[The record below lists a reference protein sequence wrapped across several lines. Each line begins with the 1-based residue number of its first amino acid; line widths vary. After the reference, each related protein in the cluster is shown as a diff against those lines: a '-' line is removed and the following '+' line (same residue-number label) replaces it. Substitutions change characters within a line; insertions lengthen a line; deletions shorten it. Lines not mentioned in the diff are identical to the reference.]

1 MIGGGYSGAMRVAR
15 FSTGGDPVYGLVE
28 LAEDGGPH
36 PDTVAVISGDPLA
49 TEVAFTGERHA
60 LADVR
65 LLAPVIPRSKVI
77 AVGPNYVDLARDLG
91 QELTDTPIT
100 FFKPNTAVIGPGE
113 SIVYPSFSKEV
124 GFEGE
129 LAVVIGRICRDV
141 PPERVQDVIFGYTV
155 GNDVSARDIQFKEP
169 NWNRAKGFDTS
180 CPLGPWITCHLS
192 VEEAQNLNI
201 TTTLDGK
208 VYQNASTADMVHS
221 ITDLVSFISSY
232 MTLLPGDVLLTGT
245 PGGVALME
253 PGQTVSITIE
263 QVGTLSNPVVAGAA
277 Q

>member
-1 MIGGGYSGAMRVAR
+1 MRVAR
-15 FSTGGDPVYGLVE
+15 FSTGGDPVFGLVE
-28 LAEDGGPH
+28 LAADGGEH

-49 TEVAFTGERHA
+49 SAVQFTGERHA

-100 FFKPNTAVIGPGE
+100 FFKPNTAVIGPDE
-113 SIVYPSFSKEV
+113 AIIYPDFSNEV

-129 LAVVIGRICRDV
+129 LAVVIGRICKEV
-141 PPERVQDVIFGYTV
+141 PPERVQDVIFGYTI
-155 GNDVSARDIQFKEP
+155 GNDVSARDIQFNEAQ
-169 NWNRAKGFDTS
+169 WSRAKGFDTS

-192 VEEAQNLNI
+192 VEEAQNLRI
-201 TTTLDGK
+201 TTTLDGALH
-208 VYQNASTADMVHS
+208 QNASTSDMVHS
-221 ITDLVSFISSY
+221 IRDLVSFISSY

-245 PGGVALME
+245 PGGVGLME
-253 PGQTVSITIE
+253 PGQTVSVSIE
-263 QVGTLSNPVVAGAA
+263 QLGTLANPVVGSRNNPAGA
-277 Q
+277 QQ

>member
-1 MIGGGYSGAMRVAR
+1 MRVAR
-15 FSTGGDPVYGLVE
+15 ISTGGDPVYGLVE
-28 LAEDGGPH
+28 LAEDGGQH

-49 TEVAFTGERHA
+49 TAVQFTGERHA

-91 QELTDTPIT
+91 QELTDTPTT

-113 SIVYPSFSKEV
+113 AIIYPDFSKEV

-129 LAVVIGRICRDV
+129 LAVIIGRICKEV

-155 GNDVSARDIQFKEP
+155 GNDVSARDIQFNEK
-169 NWNRAKGFDTS
+169 NWSRAKGFDTS

-192 VEEAQNLNI
+192 VEEAQNLHI
-201 TTTLDGK
+201 TTTLDGEIH
-208 VYQNASTADMVHS
+208 QNASTADMVHS

-245 PGGVALME
+245 PGGVGLME
-253 PGQTVSITIE
+253 PGQTVSITID
-263 QVGTLSNPVVAGAA
+263 QIGTLTNPVIAAHDTPAGAK

>member
-1 MIGGGYSGAMRVAR
+1 MRVAR

-28 LAEDGGPH
+28 LASDGGKH

-49 TEVAFTGERHA
+49 TPVQLTGERHD
-60 LADVR
+60 LTEVR

-77 AVGPNYVDLARDLG
+77 ASGANYVDLARDLG
-91 QELTDTPIT
+91 QELTDTPTT
-100 FFKPNTAVIGPGE
+100 FFKPNTAVIGPNE
-113 SIVYPSFSKEV
+113 PIVYPDFSTEV

-129 LAVVIGRICRDV
+129 LAVVIGRICKDV

-155 GNDVSARDIQFKEP
+155 GNDVSARDIQFVDAD
-169 NWNRAKGFDTS
+169 WSRAKGFDTS

-192 VEEAQNLNI
+192 VEEAQNLRI

-208 VYQNASTADMVHS
+208 VYQDGSTAGMVHS
-221 ITDLVSFISSY
+221 IIDLVSFISGY

-245 PGGVALME
+245 PGGVGLME
-253 PGQTVSITIE
+253 PGQTVNVTIE
-263 QVGTLSNPVVAGAA
+263 EIGTLSNPVIASDAPSGAHS
-277 Q
+277 

>member
-1 MIGGGYSGAMRVAR
+1 MRVAR

-28 LAEDGGPH
+28 LAEDGGQH

-49 TEVAFTGERHA
+49 TAVQFTGERHA

-65 LLAPVIPRSKVI
+65 LLSPVIPRSKVI

-91 QELTDTPIT
+91 QELTDTPMT
-100 FFKPNTAVIGPGE
+100 FFKPNTAVIGPNE
-113 SIVYPSFSKEV
+113 PIIYPDFSHEV

-129 LAVVIGRICRDV
+129 LAVIIGRICKEV

-155 GNDVSARDIQFKEP
+155 GNDVSARDIQFNEAQ
-169 NWNRAKGFDTS
+169 WSRAKGFDTS

-192 VEEAQNLNI
+192 VEEAQNLRI
-201 TTTLDGK
+201 TTTLDGE
-208 VYQNASTADMVHS
+208 VFQSASTADMVHS
-221 ITDLVSFISSY
+221 IKDLVSFISSY

-245 PGGVALME
+245 PGGVGLFV
-253 PGQTVSITIE
+253 PRQRVSKTIDHI
-263 QVGTLSNPVVAGAA
+263 GTHTKTGIGSGDNPAGA
-277 Q
+277 QQ